1 MNDYSDPQVRL
12 DDYFSTFFLMRDKK
26 DILQNI
32 AQDIKQV
39 EEGKVKEGH
48 TESFWK
54 QYLNLMKRFQ
64 QEIEN
69 AILFMELED
78 YWCYS
83 YEISELGAKLN
94 LEYISD
100 VDYDDFDEDGE
111 PTSVSTV
118 AAQSFELVTVRSML
132 LSVEEY
138 AAVYNVSATTVRQ
151 WIRRGKIRSAIKNG
165 REWSIPELAEV
176 SGRGY
181 QSGSYFWNCHL
192 NDLPEEFAFLA
203 ESRGVTICQ
212 DEENK
217 DIYNIFVWPLTL
229 GSDKK
234 IQMPISDKERLELM
248 LISHP
253 LVKADIKPIIA
264 RG

>member
-12 DDYFSTFFLMRDKK
+12 DDYFSTFCLMRDQD
-26 DILQNI
+26 DILQSI
-32 AQDIKQV
+32 AQDIKRIEDGAV
-39 EEGKVKEGH
+39 EEGH

-54 QYLNLMKRFQ
+54 QYLSLLKRFQ
-64 QEIEN
+64 HEVQN
-69 AILFMELED
+69 TILFLELED

-83 YEISELGAKLN
+83 YEINELGAKLN
-94 LEYISD
+94 LEYISS

-111 PTSVSTV
+111 PTSVSVMPGQT
-118 AAQSFELVTVRSML
+118 FELVTVPSAL

-138 AAVYNVSATTVRQ
+138 AAVYNVSVTTVRQ

-181 QSGSYFWNCHL
+181 QSGSYSWTCHL
-192 NDLPEEFAFLA
+192 NDLPDEFAFLNEA
-203 ESRGVTICQ
+203 QSVFICQ
-212 DEENK
+212 NKENK
-217 DIYNIFVWPLTL
+217 DLYDISVGVNQ
-229 GSDKK
+229 K
-234 IQMPISDKERLELM
+234 IHMSTAGKERLELM

-253 LVKADIKPIIA
+253 LVKAYIKPIFS
-264 RG
+264 RS